1 MQKAELLRRR
11 EPFRGSI
18 ADWRESARR
27 ITPGGPAWWNIGWLV
42 MAAAFALSLIGIATI
57 DTTQPGQATRQVVH
71 LAVGV
76 LCAICVAVPDYRRL
90 RRFTWPIAIIAVCLL
105 VFVLLPMVPESLVR
119 PRNGARRWISLGVTD
134 VQPSELAKIAWI
146 ALMAEWL
153 VRRRS
158 YRRFGGFV
166 LCFLVTLVP
175 FLLILKEPDLGTALL
190 FIPTLLVMLV
200 AAGARLRHVL
210 LVLLCGISLGPLAY
224 FTPGV
229 LKPHQVARVDAIV
242 AQFQGDDRLERDEGF
257 QAARARVVVGS
268 GGLTGVGRDHAASIV
283 SFNRLP
289 EEHNDMIFAV
299 LVCRWGLVGGLCL
312 WVLFIV
318 LGLAGLR
325 VAAGSRDAFGR
336 LMVVGIVAM
345 IFFQMFV
352 NTGMTI
358 GVLPITGMTLPF
370 VSYGGTSLVATWIM
384 AGLVLNVALRRPRRM
399 QREAFDFT
407 APGAGS

>member
-1 MQKAELLRRR
+1 MTKAELLERR

-18 ADWRESARR
+18 ADWRESARSIHPR
-27 ITPGGPAWWNIGWLV
+27 GPSWMNAGWIVLG
-42 MAAAFALSLIGIATI
+42 AALILSLLGVAAI
-57 DTTQPGQATRQVVH
+57 DTTQPGQALRQAVH
-71 LAVGV
+71 LVVGV
-76 LCAICVAVPDYRRL
+76 MCAIAIAIPDYRKL
-90 RRFTWPIAIIAVCLL
+90 RRYTWPVAIVTVCLL
-105 VFVLLPMVPESLVR
+105 VFVLLPFIPDALVR

-153 VRRRS
+153 VRRRT
-158 YRRFGGFV
+158 YRRFGGFL

-190 FIPTLLVMLV
+190 FLPTLLVMLV
-200 AAGARLRHVL
+200 VAGAKLKHVL
-210 LVLLCGISLGPLAY
+210 LVLLCGLSIGPLAY

-229 LKPHQVARVDAIV
+229 LKPHQIARVDAIV
-242 AQFQGDDRLERDEGF
+242 AQFQGDESLDRDEGF
-257 QAARARVVVGS
+257 QAARAKLVVGA
-268 GGLTGVGRDHAASIV
+268 GGVMGVGREHAAAIV
-283 SFNRLP
+283 EFNRLP

-299 LVCRWGLVGGLCL
+299 LVCRWGLLGGLLL
-312 WVLFIV
+312 WGVFMV
-318 LGLAGLR
+318 LGGAGLS

-336 LMVVGIVAM
+336 LLVVGIIAM
-345 IFFQMFV
+345 IFFQMLV

-399 QREAFDFT
+399 QREAFNFDEQE
-407 APGAGS
+407 S